1 VKLFLIFF
9 CFLVIQRLTEVRIA
23 KSNEQ
28 KLKAKGAVEAGQD
41 HYFWMVAM
49 HVSFFICL
57 LAEVLILKTSA
68 PEWWMLPFGLFLIA
82 QVGRIWAITSLGVYW
97 NTKII
102 LLPGANVVAKGP
114 YKFIRHPNYLVVSI
128 ELICVPLIFGAY
140 ITAVL
145 FTLLN
150 ILMLRVRIT
159 AEEKALLELTN
170 YEQSHGK
177 KQRFF
182 PIE

>member
-1 VKLFLIFF
+1 MLFAVFI
-9 CFLVIQRLTEVRIA
+9 CFLAIQRLSEVRIA
-23 KSNEQ
+23 KRNERV
-28 KLKAKGAVEAGQD
+28 LKAKGAVEAGQD
-41 HYFWMVAM
+41 HYFWMVTM
-49 HVSFFICL
+49 HVSFFLFLIG
-57 LAEVLILKTSA
+57 EVLFLNGSPPK
-68 PEWWMLPFGLFLIA
+68 WWIIPFVLFLIA
-82 QVGRIWAITSLGVYW
+82 QVIRFWALISLGVYW

-114 YKFIRHPNYLVVSI
+114 YRFIRHPNYLVVSI
-128 ELICVPLIFGAY
+128 ELIAIPLIFGAY

-150 ILMLRVRIT
+150 ILMLRVRIA
-159 AEEKALLELTN
+159 AEEKALMQLTD

-182 PIE
+182 PIQ